1 MKQVSIRVSM
11 LRNMLMLVGL
21 FSLAVLATTVL
32 GAQQIAQRVAQ
43 GLISQTITLAESRVQ
58 GFIQPFQRNLQMVG
72 QWVQKGAV
80 TSLDAK
86 SAATLLTPLL
96 DQYPQL
102 SSVVLADDLGRS
114 LQVGRQG
121 EGYGQWIYDNES
133 APGSLRRR
141 AWQDSYDQFEEFI
154 ESETYDARTRPW
166 FYRGNSGQIQW
177 TDPYAFFSTN
187 SPGMTISLRTQAPS
201 GDGHVVALDILLD
214 EIDRFTQQ
222 LRPGR
227 DGMILMTDGQG
238 QIIGLPDHPRFADPQ
253 QRNDAFLKHPGELN
267 WQLAADA
274 TRAFQPGA
282 DGRVQT
288 VPIHFDSEGTR
299 WWGQGKW
306 ISIGGNARLWVG
318 ALIPESRL
326 LQSVHRLRIW
336 IVTAT
341 VLVTILA
348 ILQAMHM
355 SNRYGDPIR
364 TLAQESFRISRGDL
378 DSEVS
383 VQSQLVEV
391 NSLAQAHNKMR
402 LGLKVLLK
410 LEDDLLAA
418 RQIQQST
425 LPEVIAQPA
434 GFDIAARGRPA
445 EATGGDTY
453 DAIGLKQS
461 AAKNAPQV
469 VTEQP
474 DEVILVLA
482 DASGHGVGPA
492 LAVTQVRAMVRMAAR
507 TANRLGT
514 MVGQLNHQL
523 HGDLRAGRFIT
534 CWIGHIDAQQREL
547 EYFSAG
553 QAPILH
559 YQASSRQ
566 CVRLGANS
574 PPFGIVES
582 LGEIEIQRL
591 QLPRGDIVVVAS
603 DGVFDARDPEGEL
616 YGVSRVE
623 KLVATHADATAQ
635 ALIDALFIDLAEH
648 SAFHK
653 NVDDQTALIVKSV

>member
-21 FSLAVLATTVL
+21 FSLAILATTVF
-32 GAQQIAQRVAQ
+32 GAQRIAQTVAQ
-43 GLISQTITLAESRVQ
+43 GLISQTITLAETRVQ
-58 GFIQPFQRNLQMVG
+58 GFIQPFQRNLEVVG
-72 QWVQKGAV
+72 QWVANGAL
-80 TSLDAK
+80 SSRDARA
-86 SAATLLTPLL
+86 AATLLTPLL
-96 DQYPQL
+96 TQYPHL
-102 SSVVLADDLGRS
+102 SSVVLADDQGRS
-114 LQVGRQG
+114 IQVGRQD
-121 EGYGQWIYDNES
+121 EGYGQWIYDNTL
-133 APGSLRRR
+133 APGSLTRRTWR
-141 AWQDSYDQFEEFI
+141 GAYDQHEEFI
-154 ESETYDARTRPW
+154 EAETYDARTRPW

-187 SPGMTISLRTQAPS
+187 SPGMTISLRTQTPDGS
-201 GDGHVVALDILLD
+201 GQVVALDILLD
-214 EIDRFTQQ
+214 EIDRFTRQ
-222 LRPGR
+222 LRPGQ
-227 DGMILMTDGQG
+227 DGMMLMTDGQG
-238 QIIGLPDHPRFADPQ
+238 QIIGLPDHPQFADPEE
-253 QRNDAFLKHPGELN
+253 RNSAFLKHPGELN

-288 VPIHFDSEGTR
+288 VPVQFDSEGMR

-326 LQSVHRLRIW
+326 LRNVHRLRIW

-341 VLVTILA
+341 VLFTALA
-348 ILQAMHM
+348 IFQAMRM

-364 TLAQESFRISRGDL
+364 TLARESFRISRGDL

-425 LPEVIAQPA
+425 LPDIIAQPS
-434 GFDIAARGRPA
+434 GFDVAARGRPA

-453 DAIGLKQS
+453 DAIGIK
-461 AAKNAPQV
+461 ANKNGGPPQV
-469 VTEQP
+469 VTEEP
-474 DEVILVLA
+474 DEAILLLA

-523 HGDLRAGRFIT
+523 HSDLRAGRFIT
-534 CWIGHIDAQQREL
+534 CWIGHVDARRREL

-553 QAPILH
+553 QAPIIH
-559 YQASSRQ
+559 YQANLRR
-566 CVRLGANS
+566 CARLGANS
-574 PPFGIVES
+574 PPFGIMENLDNVD
-582 LGEIEIQRL
+582 IQRL
-591 QLPRGDIVVVAS
+591 PLPQGDILLIAS
-603 DGVFDARDPEGEL
+603 DGVFDARDPDGGL
-616 YGVSRVE
+616 YGVARAE
-623 KLVATHADATAQ
+623 ALVAAHADATAQ
-635 ALIDALFIDLAEH
+635 ELIDTLFVDLAEH
-648 SAFHK
+648 SAFNK
-653 NVDDQTALIVKSV
+653 NVDDQTALVVKSI